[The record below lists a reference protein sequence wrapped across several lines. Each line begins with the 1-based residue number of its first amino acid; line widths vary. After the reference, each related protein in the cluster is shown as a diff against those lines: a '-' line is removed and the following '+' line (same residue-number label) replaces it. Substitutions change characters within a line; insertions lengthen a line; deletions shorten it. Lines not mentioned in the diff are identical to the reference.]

1 MRREQRQLAIRER
14 DRTLVGR
21 DDVAAGLEREPDVIQ
36 RRLGRG
42 DVERRRLD
50 EHAKGCRALRE
61 SSDDIATVGDARLL
75 RGAPRVRQ
83 RAARLDDERGG
94 RRIESRLVVD
104 RSMTLR
110 CDAGDA
116 AGKIEVA
123 LEEIAP
129 LVEEPGEP
137 AANVAESD
145 EAEVDAHQAAVYRGS
160 IDHEDV
166 GDSDKDTR
174 AAR

>member
-1 MRREQRQLAIRER
+1 
-14 DRTLVGR
+14 
-21 DDVAAGLEREPDVIQ
+21 
-36 RRLGRG
+36 
-42 DVERRRLD
+42 
-50 EHAKGCRALRE
+50 
-61 SSDDIATVGDARLL
+61 
-75 RGAPRVRQ
+75 
-83 RAARLDDERGG
+83 
-94 RRIESRLVVD
+94 
-104 RSMTLR
+104 MTPR

-116 AGKIEVA
+116 AGKIELA

-145 EAEVDAHQAAVYRGS
+145 EAEVGAHQAAVYRGS

-166 GDSDKDTR
+166 GDSDEDTR